1 MEQFQE
7 PYSGHEN
14 ESHTLRMMEQKK
26 TQGNLEDDGNIF
38 NGSDFMANTHD
49 KTHHSEHLE

>member
-1 MEQFQE
+1 MHSDRNHVTGS
-7 PYSGHEN
+7 PRAGVA
-14 ESHTLRMMEQKK
+14 RGMDQKK